1 MNYFNKLKGF
11 QRSPAG
17 LEWQIWKR
25 LHLILAAGTVLPLL
39 ASAGAYVLDG
49 LEPATQNSRAVEQF
63 FYVMLGVVILHWT
76 LVLTLAIGCAIVMFG
91 MTTVAGIQELSR
103 VQFEG
108 TRNGIIVAVSVSVGV
123 LPMSFPSLFAQAHGP
138 LKLLLESGIFLGAL
152 TAIVLNLLL
161 NPRMSAA
168 QELAAQAGLGD

>member
-49 LEPATQNSRAVEQF
+49 LEPSTQNSRAVEQF
-63 FYVMLGVVILHWT
+63 FYVMVGIVVLHWT
-76 LVLTLAIGCAIVMFG
+76 LVLTLAIGCAIVMLMKG
-91 MTTVAGIQELSR
+91 PAYVADAYTMEEPPR
-103 VQFEG
+103 DTE
-108 TRNGIIVAVSVSVGV
+108 T
-123 LPMSFPSLFAQAHGP
+123 
-138 LKLLLESGIFLGAL
+138 KLQ
-152 TAIVLNLLL
+152 
-161 NPRMSAA
+161 R
-168 QELAAQAGLGD
+168 